1 MSKYERLNKD
11 ESGDSGNLDSNMVKP
26 EMPINSQDLLNDEA
40 IRKKVKEEL
49 EREENKESKSIFQLF
64 GKGVKTFGI
73 SLKKAIKDE
82 DLL

>member
-11 ESGDSGNLDSNMVKP
+11 ESGNSGNLDSSLVKQ
-26 EMPINSQDLLNDEA
+26 EMPINSQDLLNDETV
-40 IRKKVKEEL
+40 REKVKEEL
-49 EREENKESKSIFQLF
+49 EREENKESKSIFQLL
-64 GKGVKTFGI
+64 GKGVKTFGT